1 MRGRSARGGWGR
13 IICGSRSTTARAC
26 CPRSAFAG
34 PTQCRKTGSRTHS
47 TSPSGWSGT
56 TGRGGRRFRREW
68 RVLLRIIAGEFKGR
82 RLKTPT
88 TSKVRPTSDRVREA
102 WFSILQQSIPDAR
115 VLDLFAG
122 SGALGFEALS
132 RGAVS
137 VDFVETQRGSL
148 TALNANVE
156 ALKVEDR
163 VTIHRM
169 DALRFAE
176 RLQPAQYDVAV
187 ADPPYAT
194 DEAQRLA
201 EIFRATPFAGILAVE
216 HRPDLAVVGDDTR
229 RYGDTAI
236 TFVYAP

>member
-1 MRGRSARGGWGR
+1 
-13 IICGSRSTTARAC
+13 
-26 CPRSAFAG
+26 
-34 PTQCRKTGSRTHS
+34 
-47 TSPSGWSGT
+47 
-56 TGRGGRRFRREW
+56 
-68 RVLLRIIAGEFKGR
+68 LLRIIAGEFKGR
-82 RLKTPT
+82 RLKAPAGRT
-88 TSKVRPTSDRVREA
+88 VRPTGDRVKEA

-115 VLDLFAG
+115 VLDLYAG

-132 RGAVS
+132 RGAS
-137 VDFVETQRGSL
+137 AVDFVESQRASL
-148 TALNANVE
+148 TALKANVA

-176 RLQPAQYDVAV
+176 RLQPAQYDVAF

-194 DEAQRLA
+194 EDAERLVA
-201 EIFRATPFAGILAVE
+201 LFRATPFARAFSVE
-216 HRPDLAVVGDDTR
+216 HSADRAVPGDDTR

>member
-1 MRGRSARGGWGR
+1 MWRS
-13 IICGSRSTTARAC
+13 GSN
-26 CPRSAFAG
+26 G
-34 PTQCRKTGSRTHS
+34 
-47 TSPSGWSGT
+47 TS
-56 TGRGGRRFRREW
+56 GRGARSFRQEW

-82 RLKTPT
+82 RLKTPAT
-88 TSKVRPTSDRVREA
+88 NKVRPTSDRVREA

-137 VDFVETQRGSL
+137 VDFVETHRVSL
-148 TALNANVE
+148 TALTANVE
-156 ALKVEDR
+156 ALGVEDR
-163 VTIHRM
+163 VTIHRS

-176 RLQPAQYDVAV
+176 RLQPAQYDVAF
-187 ADPPYAT
+187 ADPPYAS
-194 DEAQRLA
+194 DEA
-201 EIFRATPFAGILAVE
+201 EHVPGVFRATPFARILGIE
-216 HRPDLAVVGDDTR
+216 HRSDLSLDGDDTR

>member
-1 MRGRSARGGWGR
+1 M
-13 IICGSRSTTARAC
+13 
-26 CPRSAFAG
+26 
-34 PTQCRKTGSRTHS
+34 
-47 TSPSGWSGT
+47 
-56 TGRGGRRFRREW
+56 
-68 RVLLRIIAGEFKGR
+68 LRIIAGEFKGR